1 MLRKIG
7 RLFVIKNRFEA
18 FVIIYALALGAT
30 ARGSAYLTQYPGFG
44 GKLLFLATTG
54 AVFLAGAAILDS
66 LKAKK
71 ELTELQAA
79 AAIDRNVS
87 I

>member
-30 ARGSAYLTQYPGFG
+30 ARGSAYLDQYPGG
-44 GKLLFLATTG
+44 WGIALFCAACG

-66 LKAKK
+66 LKVKR
-71 ELTELQAA
+71 ELDELKAQVAQQEQ
-79 AAIDRNVS
+79 
-87 I
+87 